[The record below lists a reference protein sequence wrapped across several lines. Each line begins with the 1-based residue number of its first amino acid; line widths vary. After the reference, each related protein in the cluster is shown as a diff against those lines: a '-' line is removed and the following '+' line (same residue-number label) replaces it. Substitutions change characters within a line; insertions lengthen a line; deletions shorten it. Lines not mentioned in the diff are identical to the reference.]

1 MSQAT
6 DNPRAGALFTGAVT
20 AFTVNDSLVK
30 GLAGDLA
37 VPQILF
43 FRGAVLTMLY
53 LILFRRVGEAVTLGQ
68 MFVPMNLVR
77 GGIEGLISLLFFH
90 ALQALPLATVLALFF
105 TTPVVGTALAALVL
119 REKVGPRRWSA
130 VLVGLVGV
138 VVFLGVDTIDW
149 RPAVALPLIVAVL
162 VAFRDALTRRMPAQV
177 NSATVT
183 TTTALS
189 TALVG
194 FVMLPIGWI
203 APSAAALA
211 VLMASVATSGIA
223 FWLYVVATRLGEMS
237 FLAPFRYLAL
247 PLGAAIG
254 YLVWG
259 EVPLPREGLGALLI
273 AGSGLFIMVRERS
286 LARSPR

>member
-1 MSQAT
+1 MTQAT
-6 DNPRAGALFTGAVT
+6 DNPRAALLFTGAVT
-20 AFTVNDSLVK
+20 AFTVNDSIVK

-43 FRGAVLTMLY
+43 FRGAVLTWLY
-53 LILFRRVGEAVTLGQ
+53 LVLFRRLGEAVTARQ
-68 MFVPMNLVR
+68 MRVPLNLLR
-77 GGIEGLISLLFFH
+77 GGIEGLVSLLFFH

-105 TTPVVGTALAALVL
+105 ATPVVGTALAALVL
-119 REKVGPRRWSA
+119 REKVGPRRWIA

-138 VVFLGVDTIDW
+138 GVFLGVGTIEW
-149 RPAVALPLIVAVL
+149 RPATALPLIVAAL
-162 VAFRDALTRRMPAQV
+162 VAWRDALTRRMPAAV

-194 FVMLPIGWI
+194 LVMLPTGWI
-203 APSAAALA
+203 TPDWTALL
-211 VLMASVATSGIA
+211 VLAASVLTSGVA

-254 YLVWG
+254 FAVWG
-259 EVPLPREGLGALLI
+259 ELPLPREWLGALLI
-273 AGSGLFIMVRERS
+273 TGSGLFILVRERA
-286 LARSPR
+286 LARSGR

>member
-1 MSQAT
+1 MSPAT
-6 DNPRAGALFTGAVT
+6 DNPRAALLFTGAVA
-20 AFTVNDSLVK
+20 AFTVNDAIVK

-43 FRGAVLTMLY
+43 FRGAVLTCVY
-53 LILFRRVGEAVTLGQ
+53 LVLFRRLGEAVTLRQ
-68 MFVPMNLVR
+68 MLVPLNLLR
-77 GGIEGLISLLFFH
+77 GGIEGLISLSFFH
-90 ALQALPLATVLALFF
+90 ALQVLPLATVLALFF
-105 TTPVVGTALAALVL
+105 ATPVVGTVVAAWAL
-119 REKVGPRRWSA
+119 RETVGPRRWTA

-138 VVFLGVDTIDW
+138 ATFLGVDAIDW

-162 VAFRDALTRRMPAQV
+162 VAFRDALTRRMPARV

-194 FVMLPIGWI
+194 LAVLPIGWI
-203 APSAAALA
+203 APSGAALA
-211 VLMASVATSGIA
+211 VLAASVATSGIA

-254 YLVWG
+254 YAVWG
-259 EVPLPREGLGALLI
+259 EVPLPREWLGALLI
-273 AGSGLFIMVRERS
+273 TGSGLFILVRERS
-286 LARSPR
+286 LARSRS